1 MPVVAFSPISLDNFP
16 GVDSADLRNDQKH
29 LYDICQVIASGN
41 CPEDIDN
48 RKPGPVVHCRWLTT
62 ASRILRLYISSDL
75 HMAQLIPLPLTVS
88 CSCKIQIGF
97 TFLVPAHLG
106 SPGQRA
112 IKRMCVCVCVCV
124 CALVAR
130 ASHRRPQ
137 RQQQLQ
143 PDVSPTTRRRRRD
156 DDDKISTVIS
166 AIIVRGISHR
176 FRFFASPSRIS
187 SLNVCQGKVVS
198 GKRPVGERPVSTSAV
213 CSCRRVDL
221 SLSVRVCMCVN

>member
-1 MPVVAFSPISLDNFP
+1 MVGCWHGCLSGARCRLAYGPADATATLSLAPVKSRLVLPFWYRLTW
-16 GVDSADLRNDQKH
+16 
-29 LYDICQVIASGN
+29 
-41 CPEDIDN
+41 
-48 RKPGPVVHCRWLTT
+48 VVQDRGTLN
-62 ASRILRLYISSDL
+62 
-75 HMAQLIPLPLTVS
+75 
-88 CSCKIQIGF
+88 G
-97 TFLVPAHLG
+97 
-106 SPGQRA
+106 
-112 IKRMCVCVCVCV
+112 CVCVCV

-221 SLSVRVCMCVN
+221 SLSVRVCVCVCELEMRNFTR